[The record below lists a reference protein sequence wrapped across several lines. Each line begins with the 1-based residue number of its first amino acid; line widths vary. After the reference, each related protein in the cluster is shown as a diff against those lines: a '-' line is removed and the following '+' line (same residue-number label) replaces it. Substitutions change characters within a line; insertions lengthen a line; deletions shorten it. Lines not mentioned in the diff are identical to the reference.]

1 MIATNTIPRST
12 KTSDLIASTLCEWKE
27 TSARLKALQQS
38 EEATAQGIRSTLLT
52 NGERYAA
59 KVPISHVSAEDINDA
74 LRGFQPG
81 VIADSTLAQL
91 RTRLLQVA
99 GTRQSFEILTR
110 GVAEKSWTGA
120 RNYVN
125 WGAPI
130 AFVLLSILSFG
141 VDAAAGTTIILWIG
155 AHIAITVKAQDHST
169 DNANRLKAARKTL
182 IDAAAS
188 EVKINLCVLATIDVL
203 LQRAD
208 QQRQETLREMQFA
221 HREKLNAS
229 TALVDF
235 GAKSAA
241 GTPELLRIGNL
252 HVGYANATL
261 PLPTAWLRGESLVF
275 KAATTRGMEQ
285 AIDCARNIVWQL
297 LQNCPLGAIRFTF
310 IDPVAVGKNFN
321 MYLPL
326 ANDGYAP
333 LVVNTKAWSDSRD
346 IEERLNEL
354 VAHMEN
360 VTQKYLVEFETLEEY
375 NAKAIVREPY
385 HLVVVADAPEHLT
398 DRAYKQLV
406 RIYNQGEKCG
416 VYALMVVNTAVKP
429 PHGFDLESI
438 ERSAFVYSEIQ
449 RSWKSIA
456 PSGEVAA
463 ASTPVA
469 EVEPGRI
476 YEGRVTKLMDFGAF
490 VTILPGREGLVH
502 VSQISNEHIE
512 RVADKLQEGDI
523 VRVKVLEVDNQGRI
537 RLSMKAV
544 EDYAIASV
552 PQSSMP
558 LGRSSLALPAELY
571 ELTLEATPNPQEVQS
586 WIREHGPKF
595 KDAMSVQVTREDLMK
610 ASGASVDRLWSA
622 DSTDGLSIPLGPSGA
637 SGVRNLEFRTSSAV
651 TLPPVNAVLIGRPG
665 SGKSNL
671 MHILITNA
679 LHLYGPDELEL
690 YLLDFKDG
698 VEFKPYASGNLP
710 HIKVVAIESERQF
723 GLSVLERVEAERAK
737 RSVLFKASGVNDLPG
752 FNRSKSDK
760 KLPRILVIID
770 EFQQLF
776 AFDDA
781 LARKCQAILEGLVR
795 LGRNAGVHTILAS
808 QNLVGNLPKSVLDL
822 ISVRIALQCSSND
835 AAMVLAHDNTAA
847 AQLTRPGEA
856 IYNAA
861 AGAREG
867 NVFFQVALSNDE
879 DRKSQLEA
887 VSYEADR
894 RKIKSDTRVFD
905 GGRAAD
911 IHRCMMLQNLFETTD
926 RTRLPPVP
934 VLALGEPMSLTD
946 ATVMPLKRQ
955 AANNLLVICKE
966 EAMAASVVMS
976 SVLSLIGHF
985 GTSSN
990 HIRFSALDLS
1000 TADQEA
1006 DDTGLNS
1013 NSLLRALRELLGDC
1027 FRIVD
1032 RRKGFAALLTELEN
1046 TVGARTDNPPPDP
1059 RTEILLIFGL
1069 HRSRELA
1076 EAQANN
1082 YGYSS
1087 SAGGEEPNLAK
1098 QMAAI
1103 LRDGP
1108 DVRVHTLA
1116 WCDAYANFKR
1126 ALDGRLG
1133 EFGVRVCGPLNSAD
1147 AMALIDTTTD
1157 VNLRDKRLVKYDEEK
1172 TGVIETFRP
1181 YELLDLQNLTQLIDS
1196 ARKKD
1201 ARA

>member
-1 MIATNTIPRST
+1 MTATKTIQRST
-12 KTSDLIASTLCEWKE
+12 KTSDLIALTLREWKE
-27 TSARLKALQQS
+27 TSARLTAQQQS
-38 EEATAQGIRSTLLT
+38 EEATAQKIRSGLLT
-52 NGERYAA
+52 TGKRYTEQAHN
-59 KVPISHVSAEDINDA
+59 SGTSAEDIDEE
-74 LRGFQPG
+74 LRGYIPE
-81 VIADSTLAQL
+81 VLTNMALAQI
-91 RTRLLQVA
+91 QDWIQKA
-99 GTRQSFEILTR
+99 AASRQPWGHQLYRVE
-110 GVAEKSWTGA
+110 EKSWSGQRAFINGCAPFAFILLWISIFPFGGA
-120 RNYVN
+120 I
-125 WGAPI
+125 I
-130 AFVLLSILSFG
+130 ATL
-141 VDAAAGTTIILWIG
+141 ALWIG
-155 AHIAITVKAQDHST
+155 AHITILVMA
-169 DNANRLKAARKTL
+169 DNLRNEEANRLSAAKRTAL
-182 IDAAAS
+182 DQAVP
-188 EVKINLCVLATIDVL
+188 EVKKHLCALATIDSL
-203 LQRAD
+203 LQRSD
-208 QQRQETLREMQFA
+208 EQRQETLREMQFA

-235 GAKSAA
+235 EAKSAA
-241 GTPELLRIGNL
+241 GTPELLRIGTL
-252 HVGYANATL
+252 QIGYANATL

-285 AIDCARNIVWQL
+285 ALDCARNIVWQL
-297 LQNCPLGAIRFTF
+297 LRNCPLGAIRFTF
-310 IDPVAVGKNFN
+310 VDPVAVGKNFN

-326 ANDGYAP
+326 ANDGHAP

-385 HLVVVADAPEHLT
+385 HLVVIADAPEHLT

-438 ERSAFVYSEIQ
+438 ERSAFVYSEIE
-449 RSWKSIA
+449 RSWKSM
-456 PSGEVAA
+456 SRG
-463 ASTPVA
+463 
-469 EVEPGRI
+469 
-476 YEGRVTKLMDFGAF
+476 
-490 VTILPGREGLVH
+490 LP
-502 VSQISNEHIE
+502 Q
-512 RVADKLQEGDI
+512 
-523 VRVKVLEVDNQGRI
+523 
-537 RLSMKAV
+537 
-544 EDYAIASV
+544 
-552 PQSSMP
+552 
-558 LGRSSLALPAELY
+558 ELY
-571 ELTLEATPNPQEVQS
+571 ELTLGETPNPQEVQA

-595 KDAMSVQVTREDLMK
+595 KNAMSVQVTREDLMK

-710 HIKVVAIESERQF
+710 HVKVVAIESERQF
-723 GLSVLERVEAERAK
+723 GLSVLERVEAVRAE
-737 RSVLFKASGVNDLPG
+737 RSVLFKAIDGVNDLPG
-752 FNRSKSDK
+752 YRRKSGK

-822 ISVRIALQCSSND
+822 ISVRIALQCSAND

-861 AGAREG
+861 AGAKEG
-867 NVFFQVALSNDE
+867 NVFFQVALSNDK
-879 DRKSQLEA
+879 DRKSQLES

-894 RKIKSDTRVFD
+894 RKITSDTRVFE

-911 IHRCMMLQNLFETTD
+911 IHRCAMLHNLIDTVD
-926 RTRLPPVP
+926 RTKLPKVP

-985 GTSSN
+985 GTSGNS
-990 HIRFSALDLS
+990 IRFNALDLS
-1000 TADQEA
+1000 TADQES
-1006 DDTGLNS
+1006 DGNCLNS

-1027 FRIVD
+1027 FRVVD

-1157 VNLRDKRLVKYDEEK
+1157 LNLRDKRLVKYDEEK

-1181 YELLDLQNLTQLIDS
+1181 YELLDLQNLTQLVDS